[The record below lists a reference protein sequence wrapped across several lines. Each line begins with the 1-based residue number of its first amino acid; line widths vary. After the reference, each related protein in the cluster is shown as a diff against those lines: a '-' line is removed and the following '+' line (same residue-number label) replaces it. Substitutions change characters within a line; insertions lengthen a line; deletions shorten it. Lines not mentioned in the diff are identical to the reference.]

1 MRAFPYESSISQISV
16 FWDTSVGWRGMKSFL
31 VDLYFSLWL
40 STQPDELDL
49 LNAVSHQTQH
59 LSKSIGMEDTEM
71 E

>member
-1 MRAFPYESSISQISV
+1 
-16 FWDTSVGWRGMKSFL
+16 MKSFL
-31 VDLYFSLWL
+31 VELYFSLWL

-49 LNAVSHQTQH
+49 LNAVSRQTQH